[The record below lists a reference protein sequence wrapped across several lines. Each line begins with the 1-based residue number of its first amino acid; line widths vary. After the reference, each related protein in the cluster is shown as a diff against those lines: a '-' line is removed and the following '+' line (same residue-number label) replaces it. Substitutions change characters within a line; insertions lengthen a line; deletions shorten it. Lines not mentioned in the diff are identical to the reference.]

1 LEDLVARFWDAGRK
15 KPANRAAL
23 ISSHVLIAAC
33 ILYRQSQGGWL
44 WFALLFLVPDISM
57 LGYFAGKKL
66 GSALYNSVHT
76 YTAPLLA
83 FSILWFSGRTSH
95 LWIVL
100 IWLAHVGF
108 DRMLGYGLKY
118 ETAFKDTH
126 LQRV

>member
-1 LEDLVARFWDAGRK
+1 LEDLVARFWDSGRK

-66 GSALYNSVHT
+66 GSAFYNSVHT

-83 FSILWFSGRTSH
+83 FSILWFSGGTSH

-100 IWLAHVGF
+100 I
-108 DRMLGYGLKY
+108 
-118 ETAFKDTH
+118 
-126 LQRV
+126 